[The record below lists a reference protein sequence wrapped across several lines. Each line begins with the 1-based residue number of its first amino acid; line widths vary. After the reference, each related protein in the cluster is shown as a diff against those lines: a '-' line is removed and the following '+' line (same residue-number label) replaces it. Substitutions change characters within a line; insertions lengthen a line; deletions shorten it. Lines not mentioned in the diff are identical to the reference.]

1 MFKCLDTRSY
11 GSHFGLA
18 TVWVKFWAEAR
29 RFASSTQVIMSGK
42 PKFWRERR
50 NVYGKSFGAAAAGI
64 VTAHVIGAIAVPLII
79 PSMLVFYGGLVWAG
93 YNTLECVDGLFNG
106 VTDADL
112 DKGDDIFK
120 RFSDERLQRERRKRP
135 RNRRRKICTTKESR
149 DSGKQEIDNKRF
161 VSSLHQDDLIPF
173 TRRRRTLC
181 CDHLLCRAL

>member
-112 DKGDDIFK
+112 DKERAKEEAKKQKKKDLYDKGVK
-120 RFSDERLQRERRKRP
+120 RQREAGDR
-135 RNRRRKICTTKESR
+135 
-149 DSGKQEIDNKRF
+149 
-161 VSSLHQDDLIPF
+161 
-173 TRRRRTLC
+173 
-181 CDHLLCRAL
+181 